1 MAIKVL
7 VNQLGQHFVADVKQ
21 VTNEET
27 KELIAYWL
35 TDARLI
41 SYVPTEDGSDTV
53 SIRFVEPCPLSDD
66 TEFAVSASHIVSILE
81 PKAEIVDGWKLRVET
96 SRVNEEAAGSQ
107 EETELLPKPER
118 PATEEA

>member
-27 KELIAYWL
+27 KELIAYWV

-41 SYVPTEDGSDTV
+41 V
-53 SIRFVEPCPLSDD
+53 RA
-66 TEFAVSASHIVSILE
+66 AVSH
-81 PKAEIVDGWKLRVET
+81 
-96 SRVNEEAAGSQ
+96 
-107 EETELLPKPER
+107 
-118 PATEEA
+118 